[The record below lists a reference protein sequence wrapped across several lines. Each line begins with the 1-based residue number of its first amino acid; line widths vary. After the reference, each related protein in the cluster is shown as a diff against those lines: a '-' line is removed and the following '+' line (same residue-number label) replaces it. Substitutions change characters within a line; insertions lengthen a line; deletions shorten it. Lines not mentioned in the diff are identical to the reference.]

1 MMFDRPPAGYSLTQ
15 EPKGAPFENPPEM
28 SDPTEAARY
37 HLDRLNDPELIEDAM
52 FFLEQGVDIMS
63 LVQGILRG
71 AVMQGQ
77 HSIDVSLII
86 APILHEFIKQVADAT
101 DTPYD
106 EGFENKKSKAVIK
119 YQRNVAKAR
128 AELDKLDIKPD
139 VPSEDTPD
147 KSMIVGADPE
157 DEVIKLIEENT
168 EDMKKEKPMGLMSK
182 EMV

>member
-1 MMFDRPPAGYSLTQ
+1 MFDRPPAGYSLTQ

-128 AELDKLDIKPD
+128 AELDKLNIKPD

-147 KSMIVGADPE
+147 KSMIVGDDSE
-157 DEVIKLIEENT
+157 DEVMEIMEENIEEI
-168 EDMKKEKPMGLMSK
+168 EKEKPMGLMSK

>member
-1 MMFDRPPAGYSLTQ
+1 MFDRPPAGYSLTQ

>member
-128 AELDKLDIKPD
+128 AELDKLNIKPD

-147 KSMIVGADPE
+147 KSMIVGDDSE
-157 DEVIKLIEENT
+157 DEVMEIMEENIEEI
-168 EDMKKEKPMGLMSK
+168 EKEKPMGLMSK

>member
-1 MMFDRPPAGYSLTQ
+1 MFDRPPAGYSLTQ

-119 YQRNVAKAR
+119 YQRNVAKAK

>member
-28 SDPTEAARY
+28 SNPTEAARY
-37 HLDRLNDPELIEDAM
+37 HINRLSDPELIEDAM
-52 FFLEQGVDIMS
+52 FFLEQGVDIVS

-77 HSIDVSLII
+77 HSVDVSLII
-86 APILHEFIKQVADAT
+86 APILHEFIKQAADVT
-101 DTPYD
+101 DTPYE

-119 YQRNVAKAR
+119 YTRDVAR
-128 AELDKLDIKPD
+128 AKSMLDKLDIKPD
-139 VPSEDTPD
+139 KPSEDMPD
-147 KSMIVGADPE
+147 ESMIVDDDSK
-157 DEVIKLIEENT
+157 DEVMEMMEENIEEI
-168 EDMKKEKPMGLMSK
+168 EKEKPMGLMSK

>member
-1 MMFDRPPAGYSLTQ
+1 MFDRPPAGYSLTQ

-37 HLDRLNDPELIEDAM
+37 HLDRLSDPELIEDAM
-52 FFLEQGVDIMS
+52 FFLEQGLDIMS

-86 APILHEFIKQVADAT
+86 APILHEFIKQAADAT
-101 DTPYD
+101 DTPYE
-106 EGFENKKSKAVIK
+106 EGFDNKKSRAVIK
-119 YQRNVAKAR
+119 YRRNVAKAR
-128 AELDKLDIKPD
+128 AELAKLDIKPD
-139 VPSEDTPD
+139 RPSEDVPN
-147 KSMIVGADPE
+147 KSMIVGDESE
-157 DEVIKLIEENT
+157 DEVMEMMEENIEEI
-168 EDMKKEKPMGLMSK
+168 EKEKPMGLMSK

>member
-119 YQRNVAKAR
+119 YQRNVAKAK